1 MRVCK
6 CKSVRMC
13 DSLLLLG
20 ENEKK
25 RLARSPEGRGKGL
38 GGGGGDILMKAGV
51 KEIQW
56 RNDQV

>member
-13 DSLLLLG
+13 DSLLLLMKMKRSVWPG
-20 ENEKK
+20 AQNE
-25 RLARSPEGRGKGL
+25 EVGRG
-38 GGGGGDILMKAGV
+38 GGILMKAGF

-56 RNDQV
+56 RTDQE